1 MTTGRGAR
9 AARRALGTAAVV
21 SVALTMVLGLRL
33 PPTKEQHDYSRLI
46 AIHPPIAWVA
56 YLAFGVTA
64 LASLLYLVPTTR
76 HRRWDRIA
84 ASSAELGL
92 LFTALMLVTGSIWG
106 RPTWGVW
113 WVWDARLTL
122 SALMLALLAGY
133 AALRRVTADVE
144 RRAQLSAV
152 AAIAAVV
159 VVPLNH
165 FAVTWWRTLHQS
177 RSLVAISPSS
187 NLDGEYIAVMLLGF
201 VAMTLAYG
209 WLLWQRVRV
218 ESAEDEVAQTNL
230 DAAIVERRR
239 EGMVVG

>member
-1 MTTGRGAR
+1 VI
-9 AARRALGTAAVV
+9 ARRALGLSAFNTLAI
-21 SVALTMVLGLRL
+21 TMVLGWRL
-33 PPTKEQHDYSRLI
+33 PPTEEQHDYSRLI

-64 LASLLYLVPTTR
+64 LASLLYLVPATR

-84 ASSAELGL
+84 ASSAELGI
-92 LFTALMLVTGSIWG
+92 LFTALMLITGSIWG

-159 VVPLNH
+159 VVPINH

-187 NLDGEYIAVMLLGF
+187 TLDGAYIRVMLFGF
-201 VAMTLAYG
+201 LAMTLVYAS
-209 WLLWQRVRV
+209 LLWQRVRV
-218 ESAEDEVAQTNL
+218 EAAEDERAQSHL
-230 DAAIVERRR
+230 DTALEERRR
-239 EGMVVG
+239 EGVVVG